1 MALHEKNL
9 EIGLLLDFYG
19 ELLSDSRREATE
31 LYYNEDLSLAEIAE
45 EAGITRQG
53 VRDSIS
59 KAEAK
64 LREYEKKLGLA
75 AKFRYIE
82 ETLAEIVP
90 VLEEMGQYVDKE
102 KSAELNSAIEKIK
115 TITI

>member
-1 MALHEKNL
+1 MAHEKDL

-19 ELLSDSRREATE
+19 ELLSEGRRQAAE

-59 KAEAK
+59 KAKAQVT
-64 LREYEKKLGLA
+64 EYEAKLGLA
-75 AKFRYIE
+75 AKFRVIE
-82 ETLAEIVP
+82 ETLGDTVP
-90 VLEEMGQYVDKE
+90 RLEAIARNADE
-102 KSAELNSAIEKIK
+102 KTAAELECIVNKLK
-115 TITI
+115 TLTI